1 MDTHIV
7 VSYLLTTVD
16 TESPLGHDSHE
27 RTSSASWGGVKRG
40 VGVCHIQARNL
51 SLSFL
56 VCTHQYALRNLGW
69 DGRGYRLSA
78 TDSGLRFVAADI

>member
-51 SLSFL
+51 SLSF
-56 VCTHQYALRNLGW
+56 CTHQYALRNLGW

-78 TDSGLRFVAADI
+78 TGSGLHFVAADI